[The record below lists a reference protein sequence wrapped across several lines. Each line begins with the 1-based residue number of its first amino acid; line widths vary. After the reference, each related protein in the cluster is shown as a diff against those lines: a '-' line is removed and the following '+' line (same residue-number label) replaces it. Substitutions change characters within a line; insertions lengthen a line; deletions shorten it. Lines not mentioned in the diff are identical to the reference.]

1 MDSKKSSENTV
12 LHPLSTL
19 RKISRNII
27 HFLCSHIVSFVLGM
41 AASVIMARSLGPN
54 DLGIFHQVQ
63 WFAGTASVIISL
75 GFITSITKF
84 TAQFRA
90 EGRIKDV
97 VALIRFIFNVELAI
111 AGMTTLGL
119 IFLAPRIADHYFT
132 TAQTKLFVLAFIA
145 ITPGIQTAIFSA
157 TLEGTQIFKYQSI
170 HSLTV
175 TPVALL
181 TKVFLMLNGFG
192 LVSLFW
198 INLIFSIVNLSFF
211 YWASRRE
218 GLLLGWVSG
227 EKGGPLWKKELLIY
241 NRSSIGIHFVDLIV
255 WSRSE
260 NFFLG
265 RYCSASQ
272 IAYYN
277 LAHNLIAKFTG
288 TLPNLMWRILLPLS
302 SEQQGRSEPE
312 KMKRTYTHSLRYM
325 AFIAFPTVVAC
336 YVASYELII
345 IFYGHAYAE
354 AKICFQIFCFGS
366 LLSNLAQPGSAVIYA
381 TNRQGFILRY
391 GTVLAFLNI
400 GLDIFLI
407 PRYGAR
413 GAAICYMVTTSLG
426 VIGGFVFTTRKMG
439 FPIPWS
445 AWLKSGGAA
454 GFMGLLLSYL
464 LQIQSAAF
472 DLFQPMQALM
482 LQWTGHDF
490 DILLS
495 PRTVRLSFS
504 CFVSG
509 MAYLVIAIV
518 LFNPKEDD
526 RKILKALHKFL
537 PRPLTWIISK
547 KLTERKLP

>member
-181 TKVFLMLNGFG
+181 TKVFF
-192 LVSLFW
+192 
-198 INLIFSIVNLSFF
+198 
-211 YWASRRE
+211 
-218 GLLLGWVSG
+218 
-227 EKGGPLWKKELLIY
+227 
-241 NRSSIGIHFVDLIV
+241 
-255 WSRSE
+255 
-260 NFFLG
+260 
-265 RYCSASQ
+265 
-272 IAYYN
+272 
-277 LAHNLIAKFTG
+277 
-288 TLPNLMWRILLPLS
+288 
-302 SEQQGRSEPE
+302 
-312 KMKRTYTHSLRYM
+312 
-325 AFIAFPTVVAC
+325 
-336 YVASYELII
+336 
-345 IFYGHAYAE
+345 
-354 AKICFQIFCFGS
+354 
-366 LLSNLAQPGSAVIYA
+366 
-381 TNRQGFILRY
+381 
-391 GTVLAFLNI
+391 
-400 GLDIFLI
+400 
-407 PRYGAR
+407 
-413 GAAICYMVTTSLG
+413 
-426 VIGGFVFTTRKMG
+426 
-439 FPIPWS
+439 
-445 AWLKSGGAA
+445 
-454 GFMGLLLSYL
+454 
-464 LQIQSAAF
+464 
-472 DLFQPMQALM
+472 
-482 LQWTGHDF
+482 
-490 DILLS
+490 
-495 PRTVRLSFS
+495 
-504 CFVSG
+504 
-509 MAYLVIAIV
+509 
-518 LFNPKEDD
+518 
-526 RKILKALHKFL
+526 
-537 PRPLTWIISK
+537 
-547 KLTERKLP
+547 